1 MCTFYL
7 TISGTNLSY
16 YCQYLMGNV
25 EYMSILTTAEKLAT
39 IILTAVAVPLLLR
52 RTGKRN
58 MMLIGSCVVAAGHA
72 LAFIAPL
79 NLTLAVAAAVLRGS
93 GIALCFAVLLQ

>member
-1 MCTFYL
+1 MC
-7 TISGTNLSY
+7 IRDR
-16 YCQYLMGNV
+16 YLMGNV

-72 LAFIAPL
+72 PVSYTHLDVYKRQGKSCRKEDQRMQGMQRL
-79 NLTLAVAAAVLRGS
+79 LGQQ
-93 GIALCFAVLLQ
+93 GKLCCRR